1 MLEVRNKSL
10 PSGGITMANSGID
23 KRKEDQ
29 EYPIACYVVGILLIV
44 YLFIGVSVIL
54 TVYLNYS
61 NVLAHS
67 DLLRSHVICGAFGM
81 LGAAIASIRK
91 YYQYLITYSTAKA
104 SGRSVQPMDWSLG
117 WVYYYL
123 TRPILGSVL
132 GALAYLLSFI
142 GFHVLADSPSLD
154 ISNKGKYILFT
165 VAFVSGFSVSHVLD
179 RVEAVAKQIFQ
190 ADQKSI

>member
-1 MLEVRNKSL
+1 
-10 PSGGITMANSGID
+10 MANSEI
-23 KRKEDQ
+23 KKKKEDQ

-44 YLFIGVSVIL
+44 YLFISVSVIL
-54 TVYLNYS
+54 AVYLNYCDI
-61 NVLAHS
+61 LAHS

-91 YYQYLITYSTAKA
+91 YYKYLITYSTAKA
-104 SGRSVQPMDWSLG
+104 SGRSVQPMDWSFG

-123 TRPILGSVL
+123 TRPILGSAL

-142 GFHVLADSPSLD
+142 GFHILADSPSLD
-154 ISNKGKYILFT
+154 ISNKGEYILFA
-165 VAFVSGFSVSHVLD
+165 VSFVSGFSVSHVLD

-190 ADQKSI
+190 TGHRPI

>member
-10 PSGGITMANSGID
+10 PSGGITVANSGIE

-29 EYPIACYVVGILLIV
+29 EYPIACYVVGTLLVV

-54 TVYLNYS
+54 AVHLNYS
-61 NVLAHS
+61 TVLAHS

-91 YYQYLITYSTAKA
+91 YYQYLITYSAAKA
-104 SGRSVQPMDWSLG
+104 SGQSVQPMDWSLG

-123 TRPILGSVL
+123 TRPILGSAL

-154 ISNKGKYILFT
+154 ISNKGKYVLFA
-165 VAFVSGFSVSHVLD
+165 VAFISGFSVSHVLD

-190 ADQKSI
+190 SDQKSI